1 MNRFN
6 ICKAYAQLESDYNIG
21 GILQERP
28 SNQRRRESIGVQL
41 SRIGFSNPMGWVNIN
56 AEPDENESDAEEVR
70 EIYMRAVL
78 RLALPI
84 DCELRATMA
93 RFFVPEYLAQ
103 FPQFQGVTA

>member
-6 ICKAYAQLESDYNIG
+6 ICQAYAQLESDYNVG
-21 GILQERP
+21 GIIWERP
-28 SNQRRRESIGVQL
+28 SNKRRNESIGVQL
-41 SRIGFSNPMGWVNIN
+41 SRMGFYNPMGWVDIN
-56 AEPDENESDAEEVR
+56 AEPEPGDCDAEEVR
-70 EIYMRAVL
+70 EIYMHAVL

-84 DCELRATMA
+84 DDALRAAMV